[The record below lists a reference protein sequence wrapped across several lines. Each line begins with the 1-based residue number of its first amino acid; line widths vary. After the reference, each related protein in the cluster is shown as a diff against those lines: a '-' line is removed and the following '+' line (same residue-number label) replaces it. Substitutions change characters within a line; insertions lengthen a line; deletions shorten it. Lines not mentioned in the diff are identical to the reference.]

1 MAVEVSKPL
10 PHSKEAE
17 RAILG
22 AILLDNRYLHHVVS
36 RISEKDFYVEAHRKI
51 LRALMELIDSGTE
64 VDAVVLIEKLEKQG
78 ELDAVGGA
86 AYIASLTDGVPEN
99 INIDSYIDIVLEH
112 SLRREIIER
121 TGKAIEEAW
130 DKYVTAEELIE
141 KIQEDLIEIAEK
153 KVKPQFLP
161 VKEIG
166 DRTLRI
172 IEQILEERR
181 AITGVPSGYDE
192 LDSMTTG
199 FHPGE
204 LIIIAGRPGMGKTAF
219 ALNIALNAAGVRNVA
234 IGAPRWDRRYK
245 VGIFSLEMSDIQIG
259 LRLLSTISGIDLQLI
274 RKGAFSRDEFDQLL
288 EAQIELSKAPIYI
301 DTSSTLT
308 ITEMKAKA
316 RRLKEEKGLDL
327 LIIDY
332 LQLVRAPGVR
342 ERVNEISAVS
352 RAMKEL
358 AKELEI
364 PVIAL
369 SQLNRAP
376 ETRMRRDHKPQ
387 LADLRESGAI
397 EQDADL
403 VAFIYREEV
412 YNKEDPDYHGVAEI
426 IVAKQRNGP
435 TGSIF
440 LAFLKNFGAFSIMD
454 PDTKQRIIERERERA
469 RRRR

>member
-1 MAVEVSKPL
+1 MTVDVAKPL
-10 PHSKEAE
+10 PHSREAE

-22 AILLDNRYLHHVVS
+22 AIILDNRYLHHVLS
-36 RISEKDFYVEAHRKI
+36 RLSEEDFYVEAHRKI
-51 LRALMELIDSGTE
+51 LRALTELVDGGVE
-64 VDAVVLIEKLEKQG
+64 VDTVVLMEKLEKDG
-78 ELDAVGGA
+78 LLDSVGGA
-86 AYIASLTDGVPEN
+86 AYVASLTDGVPEG

-112 SLRREIIER
+112 SLRRQIIER

-130 DKYVTAEELIE
+130 NRYITAEELIE
-141 KIQEDLIEIAEK
+141 RIQEDLIEIAEK
-153 KVKPQFLP
+153 KVRPQFEP
-161 VKEIG
+161 VKHIG
-166 DRTLRI
+166 DRTLALV
-172 IEQILEERR
+172 EKLLEERR
-181 AITGVPSGYDE
+181 AITGIPSGYEE
-192 LDSMTTG
+192 LDAMTTG

-204 LIIIAGRPGMGKTAF
+204 LIIIAGRPGMGKTAL

-234 IGAPRWDRRYK
+234 VKNPGEERYH

-259 LRLLSTISGIDLQLI
+259 LRLLATIAGIDLQLI
-274 RKGAFSRDEFDQLL
+274 RKGAFSREEFDKLL
-288 EAQIELSKAPIYI
+288 DAQVELSKAPIYI
-301 DTSSTLT
+301 DTSSTLN

-342 ERVNEISAVS
+342 ERVNEIAAVS

-358 AKELEI
+358 AKELNI

-376 ETRMRRDHKPQ
+376 ETRMRKDHKPQ

-397 EQDADL
+397 EQDADV

-412 YNKEDPDYHGVAEI
+412 YNKKDPDYQGVAEI
-426 IVAKQRNGP
+426 ILAKQRNGP

-440 LAFLKNFGAFSIMD
+440 LAFLKNFGAFSTID
-454 PDTKQRIIERERERA
+454 PETKAKIIQKEMERS
-469 RRRR
+469 RRVR